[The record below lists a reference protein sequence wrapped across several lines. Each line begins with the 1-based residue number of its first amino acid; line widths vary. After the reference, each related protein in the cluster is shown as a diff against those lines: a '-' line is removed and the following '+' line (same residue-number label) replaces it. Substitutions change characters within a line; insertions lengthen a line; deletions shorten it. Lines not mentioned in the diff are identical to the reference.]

1 MGNQIS
7 GNHHTNFEDVQYAVD
22 HAPGYLLI
30 NTLSENEQSC
40 LIKNTIHANNEEGMI
55 NHQLQARNTRAPIIV
70 YGKHAND
77 RGVVKKYEQLVKMG
91 FSKVYIYQG
100 GLFEWLLLQDI
111 YGADEFPTT
120 ASEIDILKYKPG
132 RALHNHLLEYA

>member
-70 YGKHAND
+70 Y
-77 RGVVKKYEQLVKMG
+77 
-91 FSKVYIYQG
+91 IYQG